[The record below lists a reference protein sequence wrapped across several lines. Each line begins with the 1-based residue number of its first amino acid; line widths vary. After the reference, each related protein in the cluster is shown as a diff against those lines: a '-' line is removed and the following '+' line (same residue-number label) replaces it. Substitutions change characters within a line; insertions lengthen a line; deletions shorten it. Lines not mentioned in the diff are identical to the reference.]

1 MPQTMRRTT
10 HKKTMNGNFRSTMKR
25 LFHTTVTFLA
35 FITIACAQEMPAELV
50 QLKVPYVQAVT
61 TIRANADARA
71 KPFVTSYL
79 AVLDRLL
86 QQSAND
92 PVLSVPVAAER
103 DRVAAGKAPT
113 AEERA
118 KMGVQLQQLRAKF
131 DADIL
136 KTKAPFVQQEAQYSR
151 QYLSSLGAL
160 ERRFTA
166 QNAIPKAAAVQA
178 ENQRV
183 SADLGLV
190 PAGEKPKVVAD
201 STITAGKVKA
211 LGTLDVPMADKVAA
225 AAKAKSY
232 TRTANSKQGAATE
245 GGIDVPEDGGLL
257 IGFEF
262 YQTGKDNWIQSLR
275 PYFITRQGIVP
286 GKDRGKMKEVT
297 EKVMA
302 RPGYAVSGMLISAE
316 KEIQLIFSKINEATG
331 QLATDPASTYK
342 SQVYGKKT
350 REKAMLVGGDGRPV
364 IGVYG
369 RTGSDADDLGLVM
382 MNKAP

>member
-1 MPQTMRRTT
+1 
-10 HKKTMNGNFRSTMKR
+10 MK
-25 LFHTTVTFLA
+25 LLLHTTVIFLA

-61 TIRANADARA
+61 TIRANAEARA

-166 QNAIPKAAAVQA
+166 QNAVAKAAAVQA

-183 SADLGLV
+183 NAEMGLV

-342 SQVYGKKT
+342 SQVYGRKT
-350 REKAMLVGGDGRPV
+350 REKAMLVGGDGRLV

>member
-1 MPQTMRRTT
+1 
-10 HKKTMNGNFRSTMKR
+10 MKHFIA
-25 LFHTTVTFLA
+25 LFALL
-35 FITIACAQEMPAELV
+35 TIAHAQEIPAELV

-71 KPFVTSYL
+71 KPFVASYL
-79 AVLDRLL
+79 AALDRLL

-103 DRVAAGKAPT
+103 DRVAVGKAPT

-136 KTKAPFVQQEAQYSR
+136 KTKALFVQQEAQYSR

-166 QNAIPKAAAVQA
+166 QNAVAKAAAVQA

-201 STITAGKVKA
+201 STVTAGTVKA
-211 LGTLDVPMADKVAA
+211 LGALEAAFADKLAA
-225 AAKAKSY
+225 AAKAKAY
-232 TRTANSKQGAATE
+232 IRTANSKQGAATE
-245 GGIDVPEDGGLL
+245 GAIDVPEDGGLL
-257 IGFEF
+257 VGFEF
-262 YQTGKDNWIQSLR
+262 FQQGKDKWIRSMR
-275 PYFITRQGIVP
+275 PYFLTRQGIVA
-286 GKDRGKMKEVT
+286 GKDRGKVEDVT
-297 EKVMA
+297 EKIMA
-302 RPGYAVSGMLISAE
+302 RPGYAVSGMLITAE
-316 KEIQLIFSKINEATG
+316 KEIQLIFSKINTATG

-342 SQVYGKKT
+342 SQVYGRKT
-350 REKAMLVGGDGRPV
+350 RDKAMLVGGDGRLV

-369 RTGSDADDLGLVM
+369 RNGSDCDDLGLVM

>member
-1 MPQTMRRTT
+1 
-10 HKKTMNGNFRSTMKR
+10 MKATIR
-25 LFHTTVTFLA
+25 LTIVVIGLLNLA
-35 FITIACAQEMPAELV
+35 QAQDIPPELT
-50 QLKVPYVQAVT
+50 QLKAPYVQAVT
-61 TIRANADARA
+61 TIRANAEARA

-79 AVLDRLL
+79 AALSRMEK
-86 QQSAND
+86 QFASD
-92 PVLSVPVAAER
+92 PVLSVMLVQEMER
-103 DRVAAGKAPT
+103 VGTGKVPT
-113 AEERA
+113 AADVA
-118 KMGVQLQQLRAKF
+118 KFSPALQQLRAKF
-131 DADIL
+131 DADT
-136 KTKAPFVQQEAQYSR
+136 KATKAPFVQQEAQYSR
-151 QYLSSLGAL
+151 QYLASLGAL

-166 QNAIPKAAAVQA
+166 QNAVAKAAAVLA

-183 SADLGLV
+183 SAEMGLV
-190 PAGEKPKVVAD
+190 PAGEKPNVVAD

-211 LGTLDVPMADKVAA
+211 LGTLDVAMADKLAA

-245 GGIDVPEDGGLL
+245 GATDVPEDGGLL
-257 IGFEF
+257 VGFEF
-262 YQTGKDNWIQSLR
+262 YQTGKDNWIQSMR

-302 RPGYAVSGMLISAE
+302 RPGYAVSGMLITAE

-331 QLATDPASTYK
+331 QLATDAASTYK

-382 MNKAP
+382 MNKP